1 MLQPHPAGPL
11 GDDSN
16 LTFYSLALF
25 KKQNKT
31 ELQRDQRSR
40 RGLKLIEDTALNT
53 GPGKGFCGV
62 GLVWFHLRHIHSA
75 DSLPNIPQGLS
86 SSAPSTHVLFRQAG
100 RHLWRVSLSALGE
113 VLATSVLVLPL
124 LFSFDPSLRLK
135 SQCLRPVHPDNPS
148 SSPSFLRG
156 SIHR

>member
-53 GPGKGFCGV
+53 A
-62 GLVWFHLRHIHSA
+62 VWYIVVKRVYPKNSHHKENVFFF
-75 DSLPNIPQGLS
+75 SLYLYEMTDAN
-86 SSAPSTHVLFRQAG
+86 
-100 RHLWRVSLSALGE
+100 
-113 VLATSVLVLPL
+113 
-124 LFSFDPSLRLK
+124 
-135 SQCLRPVHPDNPS
+135 
-148 SSPSFLRG
+148 
-156 SIHR
+156 